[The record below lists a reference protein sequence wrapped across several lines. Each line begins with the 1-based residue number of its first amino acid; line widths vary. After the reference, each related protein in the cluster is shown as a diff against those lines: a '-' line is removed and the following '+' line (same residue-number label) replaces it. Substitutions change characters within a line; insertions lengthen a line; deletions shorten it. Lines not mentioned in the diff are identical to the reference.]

1 MLCPHCRK
9 QVGDGDAFCAHCGHR
24 LANPLVMIPPTPEAA
39 PTVSTGMNSAS
50 IVALIALTC
59 LVVGAIVTNAS
70 DRSSSALGL
79 GVVLIVIAIV
89 LGLVALFSPGP
100 PPPPKYC
107 ADCGHIG
114 ASRVYD
120 SGNDVTQI
128 LLVLLF
134 VIPGV
139 FYALWRRSMRYGGC
153 RLCKSRR
160 VMPLET
166 PVAQEA
172 LRKMRAASS
181 PASTD
186 LSR

>member
-1 MLCPHCRK
+1 M
-9 QVGDGDAFCAHCGHR
+9 
-24 LANPLVMIPPTPEAA
+24 PPTGLP
-39 PTVSTGMNSAS
+39 PRSVSESCSSLSLSCSGLLLCS
-50 IVALIALTC
+50 VQ
-59 LVVGAIVTNAS
+59 
-70 DRSSSALGL
+70 DRRHRQS
-79 GVVLIVIAIV
+79 
-89 LGLVALFSPGP
+89 
-100 PPPPKYC
+100 YC

-181 PASTD
+181 SASTD